1 MWHMDDGMGWW
12 MLLGSFW
19 FVFFWAVV
27 IWVMVRVS
35 ERGNRNQEAEESAIE
50 ILRRRYARGEIDKEQ
65 FDQMR
70 RDLGA

>member
-12 MLLGSFW
+12 MALGSFW
-19 FVFFWAVV
+19 FVFFWALV
-27 IWVMVRVS
+27 IWAVVRIT
-35 ERGNRNQEAEESAIE
+35 ERDNHNQQSGESATE
-50 ILRRRYARGEIDKEQ
+50 ILRKRYARGEIDKEQ

>member
-1 MWHMDDGMGWW
+1 MDDGMRWW
-12 MLLGSFW
+12 MVLGSFW
-19 FVFFWAVV
+19 FVFFWALV
-27 IWVMVRVS
+27 IWAVVRVT
-35 ERGNRNQEAEESAIE
+35 ERGNRNHEPGESAIE